1 MRALA
6 LCKLGIGGGR
16 KAIACFGIFASCL
29 GLLPNGAGAQS
40 PATPPASSPQPPA
53 TTTISVTAR
62 EVLLD
67 VLVSDAS
74 GRPVTGLTASDFRVA
89 EEGAP
94 QSIKSLEEHRPMSAA
109 ETARLSSAP
118 ALPPNTFTNFL
129 PAANTNA
136 STVILLD
143 SLDTP
148 LLAQMSLREQLIAY
162 LKTMTPGASIAIFQL
177 DTQMRLIQGFSSDQ
191 EALLAAAKSK
201 RDMPSL
207 RQPIRG
213 SEEEYRRAKREI
225 LREGMQSLGRYLAA
239 YPGRKNLVWFTGEV
253 PLTIFGAGL
262 GNPFRDKFRVGGGS
276 SDDFSDVADALTLS
290 RVAVYPIDTRGLQT
304 SPQYDVSEKRPPAN
318 GTMHFEAR
326 QAFDHMDLDEVASAT
341 GGKAYYNT
349 NGLKETLARIVE
361 RELLPAARSARCPER
376 PGRRHRD
383 SRGPGAAG
391 RCRTGSGDAL
401 VPRLDDFA
409 LVSKYAGC
417 PRSRL

>member
-1 MRALA
+1 
-6 LCKLGIGGGR
+6 
-16 KAIACFGIFASCL
+16 
-29 GLLPNGAGAQS
+29 
-40 PATPPASSPQPPA
+40 
-53 TTTISVTAR
+53 
-62 EVLLD
+62 
-67 VLVSDAS
+67 
-74 GRPVTGLTASDFRVA
+74 
-89 EEGAP
+89 
-94 QSIKSLEEHRPMSAA
+94 
-109 ETARLSSAP
+109 
-118 ALPPNTFTNFL
+118 
-129 PAANTNA
+129 
-136 STVILLD
+136 
-143 SLDTP
+143 
-148 LLAQMSLREQLIAY
+148 MSLREQLIAY